1 MAGIHHGGIG
11 LALQRRRRQPLADG
25 LATGQGT
32 YQQALAPMGAIGKAG
47 RLAHHAHLQPPT
59 PLQ

>member
-1 MAGIHHGGIG
+1 MACVHHGGIG
-11 LALQRRRRQPLADG
+11 LALQRRHRQLLADG
-25 LATGQGT
+25 LATGQGA
-32 YQQALAPMGAIGKAG
+32 YQQALAAMGGIGKAG